1 MVFELVLVL
10 LDLLG
15 GLVDLLFDFLC
26 IIQESF
32 FRPLKIFDFNMQFL
46 FVKSQLL
53 VCLLKIVVLFV
64 YILKLI
70 RHFGKVFNDFSVVR
84 LKDKLGVFALSN
96 PLLPRSFILVQLF
109 LFLQELDDLL
119 LKVINSLQDAFVV
132 FLKPNRV
139 VFFL

>member
-53 VCLLKIVVLFV
+53 VCLLKIVVLF
-64 YILKLI
+64 LKLI

>member
-1 MVFELVLVL
+1 VVFELVLVL
-10 LDLLG
+10 LYLLG
-15 GLVDLLFDFLC
+15 GLVDLLFNFLC

-32 FRPLKIFDFNMQFL
+32 LRPLKIFYFDMQFL

-70 RHFGKVFNDFSVVR
+70 RHFGKVFNDFSIIR
-84 LKDKLGVFALSN
+84 LKYKLRVFALSN
-96 PLLPRSFILVQLF
+96 SLLPRSFVLVQLF
-109 LFLQELDDLL
+109 LFLQELDNLL